1 MQAIVD
7 NDIIIRDCTTKFER
21 VLRDAL
27 EFENPEYY
35 KKRERGLW
43 VGDTPSTIRLYTRQG
58 RDYIIPF
65 GMLPTVFKNK
75 QSFESIVNRIQPPE
89 SVDYQ
94 SGISLYDYQ
103 ENAVEVALRK
113 KQGIIIAPCGAGK
126 TQIGLELAARIGGRT
141 LWLTHTHDL
150 LSQSMERA
158 QALYGLNKSEYGTI
172 TAGKVNVGNVITFAT
187 VQTMSKIDLP
197 NYRNCWDVIIV
208 DEAHH
213 VAGTP
218 TRLMMFYK
226 VISNLSAR
234 YKYGLTATPIR
245 SDGLTPCMYALLGE
259 KVCEIGRE
267 ATQATTCKVKVR
279 INQTNYSPDMNVIFN
294 PDGTLNHTSLIT
306 DLIENQERNAQIVED
321 AVTKAGRCL
330 ILTDRINHINIL
342 YDLLKRHTDKI
353 KALSGDVS
361 KRERKQA
368 LQELESGQI
377 DILIATYA
385 LAREGLDVPNLRYL
399 IMATPKKDE
408 ATVTQAAG
416 RVARIAPNKTYG
428 MIIDYEDNMY
438 MLKRWTR
445 ERISIYRNLGYE
457 LQ

>member
-1 MQAIVD
+1 MRAIVD
-7 NDIIIRDCTTKFER
+7 NEITITNCTANFER

-27 EFENPEYY
+27 EFDNPEYY
-35 KKRERGLW
+35 KKQERGLW
-43 VGDTPSTIRLYTRQG
+43 TGNTPSKIRLYTRNG
-58 RDYIIPF
+58 NNIIIPF

-75 QSFESIVNRIQPPE
+75 QSFEFILNYIQPPE
-89 SVDYQ
+89 NHDYQ

-103 ENAVEVALRK
+103 ENAVEAAFRK

-126 TQIGLELAARIGGRT
+126 TQIGLELAARIGCRT

-150 LSQSMERA
+150 LIQSMERA
-158 QALYGLNKSEYGTI
+158 RGLYGLTESEFGTI
-172 TAGKVNVGNVITFAT
+172 TAGKVNIGNTITFAT
-187 VQTMSKIDLP
+187 VQTMSKLDLP

-234 YKYGLTATPIR
+234 FKYGLTATPKR

-259 KVCEIGRE
+259 KICEIDRE
-267 ATQATTCKVKVR
+267 AVQSTTCKVKVI
-279 INQTNYSPDMNVIFN
+279 INSTKYEPDISEIIN
-294 PDGTLNHTSLIT
+294 PDGTLNYTSLIT
-306 DLIENQERNAQIVED
+306 DITESAERNTQIVQD
-321 AVTKAGRCL
+321 AVTRAGRCL
-330 ILTDRINHINIL
+330 ILTERVKHINIL

-353 KALSGDVS
+353 KALSGGVS
-361 KRERKQA
+361 KKERKEA
-368 LQELESGQI
+368 LRQLESGQI

-408 ATVTQAAG
+408 STVTQAAG
-416 RVARIAPNKTYG
+416 RVARIAIGKTHG
-428 MIIDYEDNMY
+428 CIIDYEDSFG
-438 MLKRWTR
+438 MLKSWTR
-445 ERISIYRNLGYE
+445 KRMNIYRNLGYE